1 MNYFRNLILFFI
13 LVMSTSYANAA
24 FTLFSQKNTVT
35 IDNFRNGNI
44 KGFNIGVIADHDEGY
59 YQELKEAGA
68 KTVRVIIPFSKCSQT
83 IQVDDTPEDV
93 SQIQSKS
100 LEPKCIYKVNNN
112 VISSFNKLLSQAKK
126 DNFNIIVVG
135 DFEQNPQGDYWTSKK
150 LQQGISIAWQRFAE
164 IYKNENKI
172 AAYDIFNNPNA
183 IGLNNPQKVQDFWLY
198 GASNIVQH
206 IREVDSSR
214 VIIYQVPYGDPLVA
228 DKIKPLEDK
237 NIVYGFD
244 MFYPYQITFQGMSPQ
259 YNERLSYP
267 LGQEFRLDPFGDGN
281 IRAINIDDIRL
292 YLSRVNKFSKDNNVP
307 ILISSFGIVH
317 YAPNRSG
324 YRYIQDVTTV
334 FKENGFSWM
343 YQGFRINQAMDPYI
357 ASENK
362 DAIERSS
369 SAPMISLLSE
379 LMSGAKK

>member
-1 MNYFRNLILFFI
+1 MRYFRNLILFFI
-13 LVMSTSYANAA
+13 TLMFAFQVNAA
-24 FTLFSQKNTVT
+24 FSLFSEKGNIT
-35 IDNFRNGNI
+35 IDNFKNGNI
-44 KGFNIGVIADHDEGY
+44 KGFNIGIITDHDEGY
-59 YQELKEAGA
+59 YKELKETGA
-68 KTVRVIIPFSKCSQT
+68 KTVRVIIPFTKCEQT
-83 IQVDDTPEDV
+83 IQSNETPEDV
-93 SQIQSKS
+93 SHIQSKS
-100 LEPKCIYKVNNN
+100 LEPKCVYKVNKN
-112 VISSFNKLLSQAKK
+112 VIDSFNKLLSQSKK
-126 DNFNIIVVG
+126 DGFNIIVVG

-183 IGLNNPQKVQDFWLY
+183 TGLNNPEKVQEFWTY
-198 GASNIVQH
+198 GASNIIQH

-214 VIIYQVPYGDPLVA
+214 PIIYQVPYGDPLVA

-237 NIVYGFD
+237 NIIYGFD
-244 MFYPYQITFQGMSPQ
+244 MFYPYQITFQGMTPK

-267 LGQEFRLDPFGDGN
+267 LGQEFKLDPFGTGEA
-281 IRAINIDDIRL
+281 RAINIDDLRL

-307 ILISSFGIVH
+307 ILISAFGIVY

-362 DAIERSS
+362 DAIERTS
-369 SAPMISLLSE
+369 SAPMISLLIE
-379 LMSGAKK
+379 LMSSK